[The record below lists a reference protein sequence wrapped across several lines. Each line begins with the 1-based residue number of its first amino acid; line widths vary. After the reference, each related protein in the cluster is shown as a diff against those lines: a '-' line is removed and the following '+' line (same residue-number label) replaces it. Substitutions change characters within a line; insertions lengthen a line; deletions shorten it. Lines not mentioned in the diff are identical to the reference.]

1 MPAQESRRV
10 ARFIVQSVIPRSAHD
25 EYKDS
30 DVSADINV
38 VELVE
43 RQKYFNPLLPHTSSS
58 RFEHPNCIN
67 APTKRHSQ
75 QAIEYRLVMVITNL
89 LLNACCP
96 QAMMVVRT
104 YDQV

>member
-1 MPAQESRRV
+1 M

-30 DVSADINV
+30 DASMDIKV

-89 LLNACCP
+89 LLNGLLSASHDGCANLRP
-96 QAMMVVRT
+96 SISNGQI
-104 YDQV
+104 